1 MDFRN
6 SSNLSIRWQR
16 RCRYVTQGERKRV
29 YENNTKTLNP
39 STAPHSSPLWKRSN
53 QEVASCAC
61 AMSPLLA
68 RWKNNIQ
75 LLGDDCRWVV
85 KKVFLARWNIEPS
98 RDGGWIVSHACTC
111 CSDLLCSAACPPRGG
126 STNPSPIRS
135 LSVCLFSLFLDSI
148 ATPIS
153 EWCTGSKTFSLSYLG
168 YCFSRA
174 FSSAQSVLTVVVN
187 FF

>member
-1 MDFRN
+1 M
-6 SSNLSIRWQR
+6 SIRDTGR
-16 RCRYVTQGERKRV
+16 ERESVCV
-29 YENNTKTLNP
+29 YANNTKTLNP
-39 STAPHSSPLWKRSN
+39 TTPPHSSPPWKRSN

-75 LLGDDCRWVV
+75 LLGVDYRWIV

-111 CSDLLCSAACPPRGG
+111 CSDLLCSAACPRRGG

-135 LSVCLFSLFLDSI
+135 LSVSLLSLSGLHCHSHLRMVYWFYCARHSLF
-148 ATPIS
+148 PI
-153 EWCTGSKTFSLSYLG
+153 WVV
-168 YCFSRA
+168 A
-174 FSSAQSVLTVVVN
+174 SVEHLVVHN
-187 FF
+187 LF